1 MGAEYEW
8 AYWALHERGSLR
20 DCKAAY
26 CHWRTG
32 RIELFVP
39 DVWGTPGSVFRV
51 RAHGAYRGQG
61 ARGAHDSRGRWACR
75 DGNGR
80 AELASACEVL
90 GLGAVSARSARPSR
104 ICPVARGRPDIYG
117 VTNARYPSLGAA
129 AARFAGA
136 CCDGRA
142 RVPRCGAD
150 GGREAGDGRHRI
162 IAARRVGD
170 DRTSAGPAYVGRLS
184 LTNRR

>member
-39 DVWGTPGSVFRV
+39 DVWGGPGSVFRV
-51 RAHGAYRGQG
+51 RANGAYRGQG

-80 AELASACEVL
+80 AELASAREVL
-90 GLGAVSARSARPSR
+90 GLGAVSARAARPGR
-104 ICPVARGRPDIYG
+104 ICPVARGRSDIHDAI
-117 VTNARYPSLGAA
+117 NARCHGPGAA
-129 AARFAGA
+129 AHFAGA
-136 CCDGRA
+136 GCDGRT
-142 RVPRCGAD
+142 RLPRCGA
-150 GGREAGDGRHRI
+150 GGG
-162 IAARRVGD
+162 
-170 DRTSAGPAYVGRLS
+170 
-184 LTNRR
+184 